1 MKKITSL
8 NILLFI
14 FFFIGMSITSEASIT
29 YLTEEDSSQEIQEF
43 NVNEAQLYFESE
55 IYDEN
60 SIIDLSLILNLSNE
74 ILDYDLECNGFEV
87 VKDVIVTEDII
98 TFSVE
103 YDGNV
108 EKPYLNFV
116 LNLTDNVNL
125 SKSLYG
131 FLKEDKIFI
140 SRSSFKSA
148 EGIYLDYLRENN
160 IDEYER
166 IRSEEMICDDSIK
179 SSSFMKVPSASPLAS
194 ELNTY
199 VQGTFK

>member
-1 MKKITSL
+1 MMR
-8 NILLFI
+8 ILLL
-14 FFFIGMSITSEASIT
+14 T
-29 YLTEEDSSQEIQEF
+29 YL
-43 NVNEAQLYFESE
+43 
-55 IYDEN
+55 
-60 SIIDLSLILNLSNE
+60 LILNLSNE

-108 EKPYLNFV
+108 EKSYLNFV

-194 ELNTY
+194 EPNTY